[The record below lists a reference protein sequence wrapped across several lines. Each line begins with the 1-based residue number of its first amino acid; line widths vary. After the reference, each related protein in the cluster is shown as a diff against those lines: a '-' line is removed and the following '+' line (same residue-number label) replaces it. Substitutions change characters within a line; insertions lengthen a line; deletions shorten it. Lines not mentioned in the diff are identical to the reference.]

1 MRTPDGNT
9 EPLRLRELMH
19 VVRDLRMRGF
29 ALNPR
34 PLFLSGQQLRSAVV
48 SFLRFRRN
56 IRMALMIHLI
66 FLALLIG
73 SVLATPTTYTILLGA
88 LAFFSFL
95 GFLFLSHYYR
105 TEFYQALGRPSASGA
120 HLGTFILGLPLY
132 IIVYYHTEKRLRTE
146 LSGVFRELGLLER

>member
-1 MRTPDGNT
+1 MQI
-9 EPLRLRELMH
+9 
-19 VVRDLRMRGF
+19 VRDLRMSGF

-34 PLFLSGQQLRSAVV
+34 PLFLSGHQLRSAVV

-73 SVLATPTTYTILLGA
+73 SVLATPSFYTLLLG
-88 LAFFSFL
+88 LFAFISFL

-105 TEFYQALGRPSASGA
+105 SEFYQALGRSATSGA
-120 HLGTFILGLPLY
+120 QLGIFMLGLPLY
-132 IIVYYHTEKRLRTE
+132 FIVYYYTERRLRTE
-146 LSGVFRELGLLER
+146 LSTVFRDLGLLDHETTMR